1 MHQAIRVASG
11 MAVILIVL
19 TAVQVVSSALP
30 EGRSPYLSALS
41 NLAVQSALATPTCND
56 KTCAKEPGRGPA
68 CVKAGPGVTCLVKTG
83 CFSSTC

>member
-1 MHQAIRVASG
+1 MHRGFKVASG

-19 TAVQVVSSALP
+19 TAVQVVTSTMP
-30 EGRSPYLSALS
+30 DGRSPYVSALS
-41 NLAVQSALATPTCND
+41 DLAAHSAFATPTCND